1 MASEGSI
8 VSESPRAWG
17 DLATGIEVKVGPGV
31 HYCLRTLAIVSV
43 SEGLGK
49 TGLGQG
55 FGRSEPL
62 SFAMQPPLKHPTQNA
77 PPAAFSQFTGATD
90 LR

>member
-31 HYCLRTLAIVSV
+31 HYCLRTLAIVSRAW
-43 SEGLGK
+43 
-49 TGLGQG
+49 
-55 FGRSEPL
+55 GRLDLARVLEDL
-62 SFAMQPPLKHPTQNA
+62 SLSPSPCSLP
-77 PPAAFSQFTGATD
+77 
-90 LR
+90 